1 MHSAVLP
8 PSLVVFLHHVTN
20 RFRWGWYMS
29 AYGWLWP
36 SKISCYFIYHWKV
49 CFGEVKLSE
58 RAVSFG
64 RLCFKHCQRHNGPE
78 GWVVAP
84 NQPLFVAQHIDQNS
98 AQLQNLQHMST
109 STYWPNSS
117 FETSTKL
124 QPPNLDQ
131 TLCSKFDQNFSLK
144 NSTKL

>member
-1 MHSAVLP
+1 MWPIAFVEGDICQPMVDFDPLKY
-8 PSLVVFLHHVTN
+8 HVWVPLYTHL
-20 RFRWGWYMS
+20 FFHQT
-29 AYGWLWP
+29 LF
-36 SKISCYFIYHWKV
+36 FIYHWKV

-58 RAVSFG
+58 RAVCFG

-131 TLCSKFDQNFSLK
+131 TFCSKSDQNFSLK